1 MQRQTLLDVLNTRTL
16 TLAQIQAQVGTYAW
30 SVPFHA
36 ATVHSPYALLY
47 DAGAASPQT
56 QMPIYFVNYIDW
68 RGFMDRQPRPTG
80 QPVRFTEWPN
90 RTLEFDPTPTTAPSG
105 LQWKLVLDCRV
116 PNDVLTTQA
125 HNPNA
130 AQVRICADGVRIPD
144 AMQDYERVVLIFD
157 GDDPEALA
165 AAREDWKKARASG
178 HAASYWQQDEAGRWE
193 KKA

>member
-1 MQRQTLLDVLNTRTL
+1 MAEILFFHLQSRPLEQVLPTILDRALSRGQKVVV
-16 TLAQIQAQVGTYAW
+16 QVGGQERMSALDDHLWIYADE
-30 SVPFHA
+30 SFLPHVTALEADA
-36 ATVHSPYALLY
+36 AL
-47 DAGAASPQT
+47 
-56 QMPIYFVNYIDW
+56 N
-68 RGFMDRQPRPTG
+68 
-80 QPVRFTEWPN
+80 PV
-90 RTLEFDPTPTTAPSG
+90 
-105 LQWKLVLDCRV
+105 
-116 PNDVLTTQA
+116 VLTTQA

>member
-1 MQRQTLLDVLNTRTL
+1 MAEILFFHLQSRPLEQVLPTILDRAISRGQRVVVEVSSQERQSVVDDHLW
-16 TLAQIQAQVGTYAW
+16 TYADE
-30 SVPFHA
+30 SFLPHVTALEADA
-36 ATVHSPYALLY
+36 AE
-47 DAGAASPQT
+47 
-56 QMPIYFVNYIDW
+56 N
-68 RGFMDRQPRPTG
+68 
-80 QPVRFTEWPN
+80 PV
-90 RTLEFDPTPTTAPSG
+90 
-105 LQWKLVLDCRV
+105 VI
-116 PNDVLTTQA
+116 TTQG

-157 GDDPEALA
+157 GDDPEALT